1 MIGSLNVLDIVCYI
15 QEAYRSA
22 QHFVLGIRSWKYV
35 VTDELFIHSN
45 YCEQAHL
52 TYRSFTTFSH
62 WYTTLRVRDSLTSE
76 LT

>member
-35 VTDELFIHSN
+35 VTDELFIHSLRRKVHEILLPN
-45 YCEQAHL
+45 PQVF
-52 TYRSFTTFSH
+52 SFNQQTE
-62 WYTTLRVRDSLTSE
+62 TL
-76 LT
+76 